1 MGNGKGLKKFNEHLP
16 AKFVNFARFL
26 LLVFVSHRY
35 ELVKSASPSKLVL
48 WVGRPI
54 HLTQKKDTNMKK
66 NIESEATADL
76 VKELQM
82 ACIKSNQVKSK
93 LDFETLMKIAE
104 TAVIGHSEFRQA
116 QSGKMSF
123 ADIMTLLKNDA
134 FKELASTSMS
144 GDL

>member
-1 MGNGKGLKKFNEHLP
+1 MKS
-16 AKFVNFARFL
+16 VNFARFS
-26 LLVFVSHRY
+26 LLVFLSCPC
-35 ELVKSASPSKLVL
+35 ELVKSASPFKLKL

-66 NIESEATADL
+66 IIENEAAADL

-82 ACIKSNQVKSK
+82 ACIKTNQVKSK

-116 QSGKMSF
+116 QSAKMSS
-123 ADIMTLLKNDA
+123 AELMALLKNDA
-134 FKELASTSMS
+134 FKQLASKSMR

>member
-1 MGNGKGLKKFNEHLP
+1 
-16 AKFVNFARFL
+16 
-26 LLVFVSHRY
+26 
-35 ELVKSASPSKLVL
+35 
-48 WVGRPI
+48 
-54 HLTQKKDTNMKK
+54 MKK

-104 TAVIGHSEFRQA
+104 TAVIGYSEFRQA

>member
-1 MGNGKGLKKFNEHLP
+1 
-16 AKFVNFARFL
+16 
-26 LLVFVSHRY
+26 
-35 ELVKSASPSKLVL
+35 
-48 WVGRPI
+48 
-54 HLTQKKDTNMKK
+54 MKK